1 MMMRERER
9 EKKKRVLFT
18 LFRLVLYYCNFI
30 IGCVFFSR
38 RLVSCETVKKEY
50 VVVKS
55 NCKSHQKIRA
65 LEKKNPKP
73 HAKKESVS
81 LLTTKRARKKERRMK
96 VTALSLWKWQGQN
109 ADPVCLGKAED
120 VEEFGYFQRA
130 SVREML
136 TFISKTIV
144 ARTQPGQR
152 QSVEQ
157 DQYLVHVI
165 NRNGLAAIAV
175 MDKEYPSRSAFCV
188 LQKICDDYCDKFG
201 EENWKTVTE
210 DDAKGNEGMEEAIKN
225 YQDPMAADKILKIQR
240 ELDDTKVVLHKTIDS
255 VLARGEKLDNLV
267 DKSTDLSLASQMFY
281 KQARKQNQCCNLM

>member
-1 MMMRERER
+1 
-9 EKKKRVLFT
+9 
-18 LFRLVLYYCNFI
+18 
-30 IGCVFFSR
+30 
-38 RLVSCETVKKEY
+38 
-50 VVVKS
+50 
-55 NCKSHQKIRA
+55 
-65 LEKKNPKP
+65 
-73 HAKKESVS
+73 
-81 LLTTKRARKKERRMK
+81 MK
-96 VTALSLWKWQGQN
+96 VTALSVWKWRGQN
-109 ADPVCLGKAED
+109 TDPICLGKAED

-188 LQKICDDYCDKFG
+188 LQKICDDYCDTFG
-201 EENWKTVTE
+201 QEQWKTITE
-210 DDAKGNEGMEEAIKN
+210 DDIKGNEIMEDAIVK

>member
-1 MMMRERER
+1 
-9 EKKKRVLFT
+9 
-18 LFRLVLYYCNFI
+18 
-30 IGCVFFSR
+30 
-38 RLVSCETVKKEY
+38 
-50 VVVKS
+50 
-55 NCKSHQKIRA
+55 
-65 LEKKNPKP
+65 
-73 HAKKESVS
+73 
-81 LLTTKRARKKERRMK
+81 MK
-96 VTALSLWKWQGQN
+96 VTALSLWKWSGAN
-109 ADPVCLGKAED
+109 RDPVALGKSENVD
-120 VEEFGYFQRA
+120 EFGYFQRA

-144 ARTQPGQR
+144 TRTQPGQR

-157 DQYLVHVI
+157 DSYLVHVI
-165 NRNGLAAIAV
+165 NRNGLAAIGV

-188 LQKICDDYCDKFG
+188 LQKMADDYLELLSRNNTKDG
-201 EENWKTVTE
+201 WDWKMVTE
-210 DDAKGNEGMEEAIKN
+210 DDDRGNELLEEALTR

>member
-1 MMMRERER
+1 MRQS
-9 EKKKRVLFT
+9 KR
-18 LFRLVLYYCNFI
+18 
-30 IGCVFFSR
+30 R
-38 RLVSCETVKKEY
+38 RRRS
-50 VVVKS
+50 
-55 NCKSHQKIRA
+55 KIE
-65 LEKKNPKP
+65 LQISSKNPHWKKKNPTKP
-73 HAKKESVS
+73 RAEEESVS

-201 EENWKTVTE
+201 EENWKTITE

>member
-1 MMMRERER
+1 MQSHRHSRTHQ
-9 EKKKRVLFT
+9 KKKRIQNHT
-18 LFRLVLYYCNFI
+18 TNAQ
-30 IGCVFFSR
+30 R
-38 RLVSCETVKKEY
+38 RS
-50 VVVKS
+50 
-55 NCKSHQKIRA
+55 
-65 LEKKNPKP
+65 
-73 HAKKESVS
+73 S
-81 LLTTKRARKKERRMK
+81 LLTAKKRGRRERKKERMK

-175 MDKEYPSRSAFCV
+175 MV
-188 LQKICDDYCDKFG
+188 
-201 EENWKTVTE
+201 
-210 DDAKGNEGMEEAIKN
+210 
-225 YQDPMAADKILKIQR
+225 
-240 ELDDTKVVLHKTIDS
+240 
-255 VLARGEKLDNLV
+255 
-267 DKSTDLSLASQMFY
+267 
-281 KQARKQNQCCNLM
+281 QARILAGRRG

>member
-1 MMMRERER
+1 
-9 EKKKRVLFT
+9 
-18 LFRLVLYYCNFI
+18 
-30 IGCVFFSR
+30 
-38 RLVSCETVKKEY
+38 
-50 VVVKS
+50 
-55 NCKSHQKIRA
+55 
-65 LEKKNPKP
+65 
-73 HAKKESVS
+73 
-81 LLTTKRARKKERRMK
+81 MK
-96 VTALSLWKWQGQN
+96 VTALSVWKWRGQN
-109 ADPVCLGKAED
+109 TDPICLGKAED

-188 LQKICDDYCDKFG
+188 LQKICDDYCDTFG
-201 EENWKTVTE
+201 QEQWKTRTE
-210 DDAKGNEGMEEAIKN
+210 DDIKGNEIMEDAIVK

-240 ELDDTKVVLHKTIDS
+240 ELDDTKVVLYVRT
-255 VLARGEKLDNLV
+255 RGCYFECNACISASATKPRRRDVNSSSYIFNSRREDAWTEYDLKSV
-267 DKSTDLSLASQMFY
+267 DKSRERLRLHLHFFLVRRRQRRR
-281 KQARKQNQCCNLM
+281 QRRRARRGEDELEKHHPIIQNIIDEKERERENT

>member
-1 MMMRERER
+1 MSPVSGVERKNMYSIFCAVSQAQSNTS
-9 EKKKRVLFT
+9 KK
-18 LFRLVLYYCNFI
+18 
-30 IGCVFFSR
+30 
-38 RLVSCETVKKEY
+38 
-50 VVVKS
+50 
-55 NCKSHQKIRA
+55 
-65 LEKKNPKP
+65 KKNPKP
-73 HAKKESVS
+73 HAQRRSS
-81 LLTTKRARKKERRMK
+81 LLTAKKRGRERKKERMK

-201 EENWKTVTE
+201 EENWKTITE